1 MMTVAPLTGEELL
14 LVATGGSQVA
24 CFPAGETGVQ
34 IAQQN
39 IIFDGGFNRNIM
51 FGYPGPQFSG
61 LGLEN
66 FFWHNDVE

>member
-14 LVATGGSQVA
+14 LVATGGSRVA

-39 IIFDGGFNRNIM
+39 IISDGGFNRNIM
-51 FGYPGPQFSG
+51 FGYPSSQFSG
-61 LGLEN
+61 FGLEN
-66 FFWHNDVE
+66 FFWHNDIE